1 MHRYAE
7 TEGVAHFRQGL
18 GVAQTAPAMVIG
30 EDNLHAVQR
39 LAPVVRFVRR
49 IDVLRARRIDPGI
62 VSTPLLEPVNAGM
75 GLTLVPR
82 CATSAVFRNVV
93 FREIDRGEGVQSE
106 LHLIWREN
114 NDNPAFAML
123 QESIRRAVKDGWG

>member
-62 VSTPLLEPVNAGM
+62 VRAPLLEPVNASM
-75 GLTLVPR
+75 GLALVPR
-82 CATSAVFRNVV
+82 CATSVVFRNVV
-93 FREIDRGEGVQSE
+93 FAR
-106 LHLIWREN
+106 
-114 NDNPAFAML
+114 
-123 QESIRRAVKDGWG
+123 SIGARVCRASCI